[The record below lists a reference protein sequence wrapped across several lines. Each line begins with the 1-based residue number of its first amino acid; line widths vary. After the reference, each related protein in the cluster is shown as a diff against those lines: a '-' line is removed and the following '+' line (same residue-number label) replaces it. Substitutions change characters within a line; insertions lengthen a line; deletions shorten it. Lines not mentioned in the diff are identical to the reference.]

1 MFYIVSVV
9 LLIIAILAGLGLT
22 LKVDKLVE

>member
-1 MFYIVSVV
+1 MFYVVSVV

-22 LKVDKLVE
+22 LRVDKLVE